1 MAAVS
6 AVVARIPESALPV
19 TANNSPILPEGD
31 DDDDEY
37 SRTIIQKPVAVDKTP
52 SHRSVHDAPLPGE
65 SDAPTMR
72 AAPSR
77 GQIPLSRDLPVG
89 NRKPITS
96 ENAKEDDEKYEFS
109 DRTRNGRSN
118 RSNRSSENSSAEKAG
133 NLGRTVETNHDDPC
147 EYQLLCW
154 REIWI
159 TIEHKL

>member
-19 TANNSPILPEGD
+19 TSNNSPILPEGD
-31 DDDDEY
+31 DEEY

-52 SHRSVHDAPLPGE
+52 SHRSVHDAPLPDE
-65 SDAPTMR
+65 SDTPTMR

-96 ENAKEDDEKYEFS
+96 ENAKEDDEKYDFS

-118 RSNRSSENSSAEKAG
+118 RSSEKSSAEKAG

-147 EYQLLCW
+147 EYQLLCS
-154 REIWI
+154 RQI
-159 TIEHKL
+159 